1 MSQLGAKKVLISEK
15 VTENEDEENPVKYLV
30 TNKIDAPTKHVIRTY
45 SMRWRIETF
54 FRDSKQDLGFEDC
67 EVERSAGAS
76 RHWHL
81 LMVAYSALRLGVA
94 DSALGTVLSQTTS
107 LCNDLKDALK
117 EAVQNLLSW
126 TLNNAEQ
133 GVDGLMSE
141 LEGVFI

>member
-1 MSQLGAKKVLISEK
+1 
-15 VTENEDEENPVKYLV
+15 
-30 TNKIDAPTKHVIRTY
+30 
-45 SMRWRIETF
+45 MRWRIETF

-67 EVERSAGAS
+67 EVERTAGAS

-107 LCNDLKDALK
+107 LCSDLKHSLK

-126 TLNNAEQ
+126 ALNNANQ
-133 GVDGLMSE
+133 GVDGLMEE
-141 LEGVFI
+141 LDGVFI